1 MDSLNNALRALVS
14 MTLLFIILNTKSA
27 CLISEFYTG
36 WLTHWGEKNAKTGAD
51 FTAAALEAILR
62 KNGSAVLY
70 VCLNLC
76 LCTIWK
82 PHYDWPFWI
91 GSSNF
96 QMAHGGSNFG
106 FYNGANTGADEA
118 DYKPDLTSYDYV
130 RNFLTDVC
138 TFYCE
143 LWYACTLQTWFLHM
157 QDAPI
162 REAGDVDNSKFNGTY
177 FLFFLSFSNYQYSTF

>member
-76 LCTIWK
+76 LCTI
-82 PHYDWPFWI
+82 
-91 GSSNF
+91 
-96 QMAHGGSNFG
+96 
-106 FYNGANTGADEA
+106 
-118 DYKPDLTSYDYV
+118 
-130 RNFLTDVC
+130 
-138 TFYCE
+138 
-143 LWYACTLQTWFLHM
+143 
-157 QDAPI
+157 
-162 REAGDVDNSKFNGTY
+162 
-177 FLFFLSFSNYQYSTF
+177 